1 MAPGAMKAA
10 IIITHKDLKVLKVPK
25 DLKAP
30 KVPKDLK
37 DLKDLKAP
45 QNLLI
50 T

>member
-10 IIITHKDLKVLKVPK
+10 IIITHKDPK
-25 DLKAP
+25 ALKAP

-37 DLKDLKAP
+37 DLKVLKAP

>member
-10 IIITHKDLKVLKVPK
+10 IIITHKDLKVPKILKVPK
-25 DLKAP
+25 AL
-30 KVPKDLK
+30 KVPK